1 MQRVLKHFINHV
13 RNQTIISKKRE
24 THPNNFMIIYNA
36 SFQSIRRFHDTSNEK
51 HKKVIK
57 SFKIYMKIFFDT
69 HLYVDY

>member
-36 SFQSIRRFHDTSNEK
+36 LFQSIRRSHDTSNERDK
-51 HKKVIK
+51 K
-57 SFKIYMKIFFDT
+57 SFNLLKFI
-69 HLYVDY
+69 